1 MQLKQRGFSLMEV
14 MVALV
19 VTTVGLLGLAK
30 MESLALS
37 STGVA
42 SSRSV
47 AAILA
52 SSMASAMHANPGFWQ
67 AGLAPGTTTVTSTSI
82 TSSGTAYATGVTC
95 TTAGTNSCP
104 PVNMA
109 AYDLQNWQ
117 TALNASL
124 PANAFVATIT
134 CLTGTTTG
142 TPVTCNIQLQWAEN
156 AVASNANENNTAAVA
171 AAAPSLYTLFVQP

>member
-1 MQLKQRGFSLMEV
+1 MEV

-19 VTTVGLLGLAK
+19 VSTVGLLGLAK

-52 SSMASAMHANPGFWQ
+52 SSMAAAMHANPGFWQ
-67 AGLAPGTTTVTSTSI
+67 AGLAPAVTTVTSTAI
-82 TSSGTAYATGVTC
+82 TSSGNPYATGVSC
-95 TTAGTNSCP
+95 TVPGTTSCLP
-104 PVNMA
+104 AAMA

-117 TALNASL
+117 TALNSVL
-124 PANAFVATIT
+124 PAGGYLAYVN

-142 TPVTCNIQLQWAEN
+142 TPVTCTVVLQWAEN
-156 AVASNANENNTAAVA
+156 TVAGNGQENNASAIA
-171 AAAPSLYTLFVQP
+171 AAALSTYTLFVQP